1 MPSPRMFI
9 CALMSQTS
17 LTGPRLIPMRA
28 ERMSGGSEAMFL
40 RTAIPTER
48 ASSGSPRK
56 AIAAG
61 RVRLLEKGGRREDA
75 FLESEKRHRELER
88 PGAAEQVAVQ
98 RLGRADRHV
107 AGGGSEH
114 DVDRLGLDDIADRSR
129 GAVGVDVADRV

>member
-56 AIAAG
+56 AIAAPSP
-61 RVRLLEKGGRREDA
+61 VSSTMK
-75 FLESEKRHRELER
+75 
-88 PGAAEQVAVQ
+88 
-98 RLGRADRHV
+98 
-107 AGGGSEH
+107 
-114 DVDRLGLDDIADRSR
+114 SR
-129 GAVGVDVADRV
+129 GGTGSSAREELVEHLLRVLLVADRVLRIVDDVQEH